1 MSEPAPPPLEAI
13 AARPKLVLIDG
24 FHNIFRAFYAIKS
37 LSNSKGTPTNAVY
50 GFVQTLRKIVRD
62 EKPDLVGVAFD
73 LSDQT
78 VRTEKYA
85 EYKANRAPMPEELR
99 PQIPLI
105 RRAIEA
111 FRIPL
116 VELENYEADDVMG
129 TLACK
134 GAAAGYDV
142 LLVTADKDMMQL
154 VAPNVRLFHTGRNK
168 LYDVA
173 GITEDFGV
181 PPAQVVD
188 VLALMGDAVDNVPG
202 VPGIGE
208 KGAKALVAEYGSV
221 EKLLESAEKLT
232 RKAYREGLTQH
243 RDQAILSKEL
253 VTIHCDLPIELDPEA
268 LKVDPPDNEALRA
281 LYSELEFSR
290 LLEELNAELA
300 AGAGATAPPGTP
312 ELPLLA
318 TPVEWAAFV
327 AGVASNA
334 TLALAETDAP
344 VALAI
349 ASGEASGW
357 VDLRVPEML
366 AAVSESLA
374 SWCAKPDF
382 ELVACDVKE
391 LLRMGSR
398 GGGSWSCNFRF
409 FDLMLASYLLK
420 PTVHGHTL
428 TEIAL
433 ERLGEKLPEPKQF
446 GFEKGKEPPPAGDSR
461 IARWASERLAATTR
475 MEPAIRTELALA
487 RDGALQK
494 LYDTIEAPLAP
505 VLLRM
510 EEAGIGLDVPFL
522 RQMSGEL
529 AAEIATLEVAI
540 FELAG
545 EKFNLQSPSQL
556 GVILFEKLAL
566 GGGKKTQKTKNW
578 STDAATLETLAAQ
591 GHALPDRILR
601 YRELAKLKST
611 YVDALPVAV
620 GGDGRLHTRYYQ
632 AVVATGRLSS
642 QNPNLQNIPIRTEMG
657 SRIRKAFRAA
667 PGHLLVVADYSQI
680 ELRILAHIADEK
692 AMIEAFASGEDI
704 HRSTAAAVMGI
715 DPGLVTSEQRRA
727 AKATN
732 FGLIY
737 GQGAFGLGRTLGIP
751 TKEAEQFIAA
761 YFARYGG
768 VQAYMQETLA
778 MAERDGCVATLFGR
792 IRHLP
797 DLKSSNWNLREN
809 ARRVAINARI
819 QGTAADI
826 LKLAMIAVDRRLR
839 SEETGSRLLLTVHD
853 ELVVEAPEARAATV
867 ADLVHQEMEGVA
879 ELKVPL
885 VAEAAVGPTWYDA
898 KRG

>member
-1 MSEPAPPPLEAI
+1 
-13 AARPKLVLIDG
+13 
-24 FHNIFRAFYAIKS
+24 
-37 LSNSKGTPTNAVY
+37 
-50 GFVQTLRKIVRD
+50 
-62 EKPDLVGVAFD
+62 
-73 LSDQT
+73 
-78 VRTEKYA
+78 
-85 EYKANRAPMPEELR
+85 MPEELR
-99 PQIPLI
+99 PQIPLVQ
-105 RRAIEA
+105 RAIEA
-111 FRIPL
+111 FRIPQL
-116 VELENYEADDVMG
+116 ALENYEADDVMG
-129 TLACK
+129 TLSRKA
-134 GAAAGYDV
+134 AAAGYEV

-154 VAPNVRLFHTGRNK
+154 VGPNVRLFHTGRNK

-173 GITEDFGV
+173 GITEDFGL
-181 PPAQVVD
+181 PPDKVAD

-208 KGAKALVAEYGSV
+208 KGAKTLIQEYGSV
-221 EKLLESAEKLT
+221 ENLLDNAEKLT

-243 RDQAILSKEL
+243 RDQALLSKAL
-253 VTIHCDLPIELDPEA
+253 VTIHCDLPIELDPES
-268 LKVDPPDNEALRA
+268 LKVDPPNTEALKA
-281 LYSELEFSR
+281 LFSELEFSR
-290 LLEELNAELA
+290 LLEELNAEAGSA
-300 AGAGATAPPGTP
+300 AAASAGSNIVGLPG
-312 ELPLLA
+312 LSS
-318 TPVEWAAFV
+318 VKEWEEFAAAIEGRAV
-327 AGVASNA
+327 V
-334 TLALAETDAP
+334 ALAEFDG
-344 VALAI
+344 LAAMAI
-349 ASGEASGW
+349 SSGESAGW
-357 VDLRVPEML
+357 VDLRDPLML
-366 AAVSESLA
+366 AAVSASLA
-374 SWCAKPDF
+374 GWCARADF
-382 ELVACDVKE
+382 EVVACDLKE
-391 LLRMGSR
+391 ILRLGSR
-398 GGGSWSCNFRF
+398 GGGNGDCALHF

-420 PTVHGHTL
+420 PTVHGHSL

-433 ERLGEKLPEPKQF
+433 ERLGEKLPEAKQF
-446 GFEKGKEPPPAGDSR
+446 GFEKGKEPPPVGDER
-461 IARWASERLAATTR
+461 VGRWVSGRLAATRR
-475 MEPAIRTELALA
+475 MEPMLRAELAAA
-487 RDGALQK
+487 REGSLQR

-522 RQMSGEL
+522 RQMSADLAVEL
-529 AAEIATLEVAI
+529 AALEGAI
-540 FELAG
+540 HELAG
-545 EKFNLQSPSQL
+545 EKFNIQSPSQL
-556 GVILFEKLAL
+556 GVLLFEKLGLA
-566 GGGKKTQKTKNW
+566 GGKKTKKTKNW
-578 STDAATLETLAAQ
+578 STDAGTLEDLAAQ
-591 GHALPDRILR
+591 GHALPEKILR

-611 YVDALPVAV
+611 YVDALSEVV
-620 GGDGRLHTRYYQ
+620 GADGRLHTRYYQ

-715 DPGLVTSEQRRA
+715 DPDLVTSEQRRA

-761 YFARYGG
+761 YFARYAG

-778 MAERDGCVATLFGR
+778 MAEREGCVATLFGR

-839 SEETGSRLLLTVHD
+839 SEEAGSRLLLTVHD
-853 ELVVEAPEARAATV
+853 ELVVEAPEARAAAV
-867 ADLVHQEMEGVA
+867 ADLVHREMEGVA

-885 VAEAAVGPTWYDA
+885 VAEAAVGPTWFDA
-898 KRG
+898 KR